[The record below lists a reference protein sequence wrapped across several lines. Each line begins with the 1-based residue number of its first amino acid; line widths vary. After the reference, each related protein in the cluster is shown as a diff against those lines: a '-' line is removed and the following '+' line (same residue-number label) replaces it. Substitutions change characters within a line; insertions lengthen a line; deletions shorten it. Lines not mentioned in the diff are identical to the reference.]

1 MWSSAAP
8 AGPDESE
15 ALMARSYGRID
26 VQRFH
31 DTDWRALPLA
41 EKAVFD
47 MMLTHPKLSLCG
59 ALDLK
64 YGSLCGYAPDLDV
77 DALSGHLEALEA
89 ARFIAVDWDT
99 DEAVIRTF
107 VRHDGVLQNQ
117 NLGKGMWSAWI
128 AVESPH
134 LRKVVLDNLPE
145 QAFEEKFRPP
155 ELALRDR
162 GSNGSSDGSSNG
174 GRDEGSN
181 YHNHNHTLQP
191 ASADRSNDRFVDVP
205 VDNQGPTVRIV
216 S

>member
-1 MWSSAAP
+1 
-8 AGPDESE
+8 
-15 ALMARSYGRID
+15 MARSYGRID

-134 LRKVVLDNLPE
+134 LRKVVLDNLPDM
-145 QAFEEKFRPP
+145 AFEDRFRPP
-155 ELALRDR
+155 ELALKDR
-162 GSNGSSDGSSNG
+162 LNGSRDGSSNAG
-174 GRDEGSN
+174 SDSGSN

-191 ASADRSNDRFVDVP
+191 ASADRSIDRFVDVP
-205 VDNQGPTVRIV
+205 VENAGPTVRIV

>member
-64 YGSLCGYAPDLDV
+64 YGSLCGYAPELDV

-134 LRKVVLDNLPE
+134 LRKVVLDNLPDM
-145 QAFEEKFRPP
+145 AFEDRFRPP
-155 ELALRDR
+155 ELALKDR
-162 GSNGSSDGSSNG
+162 LNGSRDGSSNAG
-174 GRDEGSN
+174 SDSGSN

-191 ASADRSNDRFVDVP
+191 ASADRSIDRFVDVP
-205 VDNQGPTVRIV
+205 VENAGPTVRLAQ
-216 S
+216 